1 MSETTTTKTTAEK
14 AKAAGA
20 KTPGDKKKATSA
32 KVKALQAEAA
42 QGDFIVELQ
51 GETFTVHVEAYQQK
65 VAEDYEFMEYSMKGI
80 LPLML
85 DVLLDSADREKLK
98 DLARNEETNVVSFEK
113 MGELFAELMEAA
125 GQGN

>member
-1 MSETTTTKTTAEK
+1 MPQTTTTKTTAEK

-42 QGDFIVELQ
+42 KGDIVVELQ
-51 GETFTVHVEAYQQK
+51 GEMFTVHVESYQK
-65 VAEDYEFMEYSMKGI
+65 KISEDYEFMEYSMKGI

-98 DLARNEETNVVSFEK
+98 NLARDEETNLVSPEK
-113 MGELFAELMEAA
+113 MGDLFAELMEAG

>member
-1 MSETTTTKTTAEK
+1 MAETTTKTTAEK

-42 QGDFIVELQ
+42 KGDIIVELQ
-51 GETFTVHVEAYQQK
+51 GETFTVHVDAYQQK
-65 VAEDYEFMEYSMKGI
+65 VADDYEFMEYSMKGL

-85 DVLLDSADREKLK
+85 DVLLGSADREKLK
-98 DLARNEETNVVSFEK
+98 DLARDEETNVVSTEK